1 VKLVDL
7 RRVETEPID
16 VYDSVRAFRSELA
29 AGDGEA
35 HFYFIRLEPGGGI
48 GRHEAGFGQ
57 LFLVLAGSGWASGG
71 DGKRVPI
78 SAGQGVWIARGEQH
92 EKGSETGLDALI
104 VQVRDL
110 TPLPTGSDE
119 PGSRGA

>member
-1 VKLVDL
+1 MKLVDL
-7 RRVETEPID
+7 RRIETEPID
-16 VYDSVRAFRSELA
+16 GYESVRSSSALLA
-29 AGDGEA
+29 DGSGEA
-35 HFYFIRLEPGGGI
+35 HFWYVRIEPGGRI

-57 LFLVLAGSGWASGG
+57 LFLVLEGSGWAAGG

-92 EKGSETGLDALI
+92 EKGSETGLSALI

-110 TPLPTGSDE
+110 AARPE
-119 PGSRGA
+119 